1 MKSILHSGGDTFGDV
16 GSPTEPKDNEDPN
29 IDNNYS
35 VQKKLDSST
44 VTITESYPNVGRVTR
59 LPGDPEKQK
68 SKQSRRRFACSTCE
82 LKFKTNG
89 TLSNHEFLHT
99 GLKPYSCAVCGVR
112 FALKHYVQKH
122 LTRTHKKKPE
132 AWRNFYTKDKVDS
145 VEKHKNE
152 QLTIDLPANHTLSVL
167 NADEEKI
174 APEAHPPIELF
185 KCQFC
190 NKKFSLQ
197 FNRIQHCKRV
207 HGEKVVKKGDVE
219 NNSGITPD
227 IPDVNSDIQNM
238 CSGVINVDSKIM
250 LSVGLDIQKM
260 NSVIENEDII
270 EQNMDSDS
278 DNMDSDAHNCKLIKI
293 EPSDVEVS
301 ESDKQVFESPRRVG
315 DSDIQVNESDIQ
327 VNESDIQV
335 NESNIQVNESDI
347 QVNESDIQVNES
359 NIQVN
364 ESDIQVGET
373 GMQFYESDK
382 EMQHGESEYQ
392 NKAYKIGNTALNAG
406 QDCHDSESSMLGV
419 VLETNCLLDASINS
433 PLMDVGTHFQHREY
447 ITTNDDNFPTK
458 KDSQSAAESMTV
470 MPVNPPVLAGE
481 PRKKWCLIAENIS
494 LKDAIEFFRVNYP
507 HLPEE

>member
-1 MKSILHSGGDTFGDV
+1 M
-16 GSPTEPKDNEDPN
+16 
-29 IDNNYS
+29 
-35 VQKKLDSST
+35 
-44 VTITESYPNVGRVTR
+44 
-59 LPGDPEKQK
+59 
-68 SKQSRRRFACSTCE
+68 
-82 LKFKTNG
+82 
-89 TLSNHEFLHT
+89 
-99 GLKPYSCAVCGVR
+99 
-112 FALKHYVQKH
+112 
-122 LTRTHKKKPE
+122 
-132 AWRNFYTKDKVDS
+132 
-145 VEKHKNE
+145 
-152 QLTIDLPANHTLSVL
+152 
-167 NADEEKI
+167 
-174 APEAHPPIELF
+174 
-185 KCQFC
+185 
-190 NKKFSLQ
+190 
-197 FNRIQHCKRV
+197 
-207 HGEKVVKKGDVE
+207 
-219 NNSGITPD
+219 
-227 IPDVNSDIQNM
+227 NSDIQNM

-315 DSDIQVNESDIQ
+315 ESD
-327 VNESDIQV
+327 
-335 NESNIQVNESDI
+335 IQVNESDI